1 MSPHCRFRREPSV
14 LVAATLLVWV
24 GARGSLDAGP
34 ERVAASGQE
43 ATAVASE
50 SAAAIAEALKLL
62 PRRPGQV
69 ALIDPAAATP
79 KGREILA
86 KADAFITKGGR
97 VVYVNLD
104 SEVLKGARRG
114 SPIHLCMLAAIIW
127 HEMAHIAG
135 ADEAQAQRREEGL
148 WKGFLLEGRVDRVT
162 ALRYLKLMSDR
173 HQ

>member
-1 MSPHCRFRREPSV
+1 MSSHRRFGREPSV
-14 LVAATLLVWV
+14 LAAATLLVLV
-24 GARGSLDAGP
+24 GARGPLDAGP
-34 ERVAASGQE
+34 ERVTPSSQE
-43 ATAVASE
+43 VTAVASA

-79 KGREILA
+79 KGRDILA
-86 KADAFITKGGR
+86 KADAFITTGGR

-114 SPIHLCMLAAIIW
+114 SPIHLCMLAAVIW
-127 HEMAHIAG
+127 HEMAHIDG
-135 ADEAQAQRREEGL
+135 ADEDQAQRREEGL
-148 WKGFLLEGRVDRVT
+148 WRRFLLEGRVDRVT